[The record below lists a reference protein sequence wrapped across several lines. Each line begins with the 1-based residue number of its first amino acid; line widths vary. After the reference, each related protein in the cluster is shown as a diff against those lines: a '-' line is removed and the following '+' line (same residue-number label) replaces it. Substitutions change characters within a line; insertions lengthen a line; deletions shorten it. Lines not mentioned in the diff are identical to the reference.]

1 MHLFDIILLIILSL
15 SFIWGFRKGFIQT
28 LASLLALIL
37 GIYVSVHYT
46 SDLSQVLHQWFNWSK
61 NTSHWVGFIILF
73 IATVTGVVFVGKL
86 ITRLAGAIAL
96 GWINRLLGG
105 LLYGLQ
111 TVIILSY
118 LIWFL
123 NQVHLMPYVLSAE
136 SQKESKT
143 YEKLA
148 GVAPNLTPI
157 IKDLWAKGGK
167 TNPKKNDSQATED
180 PR

>member
-1 MHLFDIILLIILSL
+1 
-15 SFIWGFRKGFIQT
+15 
-28 LASLLALIL
+28 
-37 GIYVSVHYT
+37 
-46 SDLSQVLHQWFNWSK
+46 
-61 NTSHWVGFIILF
+61 
-73 IATVTGVVFVGKL
+73 
-86 ITRLAGAIAL
+86 
-96 GWINRLLGG
+96 
-105 LLYGLQ
+105 
-111 TVIILSY
+111 
-118 LIWFL
+118 
-123 NQVHLMPYVLSAE
+123 MPYVLSAE